1 MALQFTLTRTARLT
15 LLAFA
20 ALAAL
25 PPAFAQSAAAAPY
38 AAAARQPGGDPPGRV
53 ARLNYLS
60 GAVTTEPAG
69 TDTWSYAAVNRPLTT
84 GDQLWNDAGARSE
97 LHIGSSAVRLGE
109 STSLSVMNLDD
120 TTTQLKVGLGTVS
133 THVRA
138 LPPGTSYEID
148 TPNLALGIAGPG
160 DYRVDVAPN
169 GASTTVTV
177 RRGSATVYGD
187 SGQYPL
193 SAGQQVV
200 FTGTGLQVAQQAGAP
215 AYDPLDQ
222 WAANRD
228 AAEDRSVSARY
239 VSRDI
244 PGYQDLDANGT
255 WRDNPSYG
263 AVWVPNDTPAD
274 WAPYRDGHWIWQ
286 APWGWTWVD
295 DAPWGFAPY
304 HYGRWA
310 YVDDS
315 WAWVP
320 GPVVVSEPP
329 VYAPALVAFV
339 GGGGGGGGFDWSVGL
354 AVGGA
359 AAAGCAWFPLGPGE
373 RWHPGWGGWSPRYYD
388 RVNQHIVVNNVNVN
402 KTVNVTNIT
411 NINNTYVNF
420 RAPHAITAVPATA
433 FVHGQPVAHFSQHV
447 DPQQWRNAHVMPGTP
462 GIAPVRQSFT
472 GGLRNAAY
480 HPPAALGQRPVIAT
494 RNPAVPPAYRD
505 QAAAHLVQQ
514 GARVPGAGA
523 PVVKT
528 AVPPDYT
535 PHPVR
540 VPGNPHA
547 GGWAMHNVQ
556 LVNPHG
562 PVVQPA
568 REGQPGQVRAG
579 AGEPANGRPG
589 GGEAPDA
596 SRLMNGVAPNAPHVP
611 NGEAPNASRFMN
623 GAPPNA
629 PHPLNGE
636 APNASRFTNGAPP
649 NAPHPLNGE
658 APNASRFAN
667 GAPPNAPRPL
677 NGEAPNAS
685 RFMNGAPPNAPH
697 PLNGEAPNAS
707 RFTNGAPP
715 NAPRPLNGEAPNAPH
730 FENGAAPDAPR
741 SMNGGDQN
749 AARVTNGVP
758 HPPSFDNA
766 PGAHGDNRLVAARSP
781 SPSPAWMQPHA
792 PLDRQH
798 AGFAPSGAP
807 TATHPAGQNALP
819 PVRSATPAP
828 HPDAANAEQPPRGTP
843 SPRALPN
850 PRTDMTAEAPQPRP
864 DFVPPAQHGQ
874 SRPDN
879 AAPAPRP
886 HADYAPP
893 APRHDVAPPHVNDYR
908 PPAPAREAPRPQPA
922 PRMEPRP
929 QMPAPH
935 MEPRPQMQPPRM
947 EPRPQ
952 MQPPHMEQPRPQPQP
967 PRMEPRPSMPA
978 PHVESH
984 PPPQAPHDNG
994 HDNRHRQ

>member
-187 SGQYPL
+187 TGQYPL

-263 AVWVPNDTPAD
+263 AMWVPNDTPAD

-339 GGGGGGGGFDWSVGL
+339 GGGGGRGGFDWSVGL

-447 DPQQWRNAHVMPGTP
+447 DPQQWRNAHVTPGTP

-579 AGEPANGRPG
+579 AGVPANGRPG
-589 GGEAPDA
+589 SGEVPDA
-596 SRLMNGVAPNAPHVP
+596 SRLMNGVAPNASHVP

-629 PHPLNGE
+629 P
-636 APNASRFTNGAPP
+636 
-649 NAPHPLNGE
+649 
-658 APNASRFAN
+658 
-667 GAPPNAPRPL
+667 
-677 NGEAPNAS
+677 
-685 RFMNGAPPNAPH
+685 
-697 PLNGEAPNAS
+697 
-707 RFTNGAPP
+707 
-715 NAPRPLNGEAPNAPH
+715 RPLNGEAPNAPH
-730 FENGAAPDAPR
+730 FANGAAPNAPR

-766 PGAHGDNRLVAARSP
+766 PGAHGDNRLVAAQSP

-828 HPDAANAEQPPRGTP
+828 APHPDAANAEQPPRGTP

-850 PRTDMTAEAPQPRP
+850 PRTDMTAQAPQPRP

-893 APRHDVAPPHVNDYR
+893 APRHDVAPPYVNDYR
-908 PPAPAREAPRPQPA
+908 PPAPARETPRPQPA
-922 PRMEPRP
+922 PHMEPRP

-952 MQPPHMEQPRPQPQP
+952 MQPPHVEQPRPQPQP

-994 HDNRHRQ
+994 HDNRHHQ

>member
-25 PPAFAQSAAAAPY
+25 PPAFAQSAAAPPY
-38 AAAARQPGGDPPGRV
+38 AAAARQPDGDPPGRV

-69 TDTWSYAAVNRPLTT
+69 TGTWSYAAVNRPLTT

-133 THVRA
+133 THVRS

-263 AVWVPNDTPAD
+263 AVWVPNDTPAG
-274 WAPYRDGHWIWQ
+274 WAPYHDGHWIWQ

-320 GPVVVSEPP
+320 GPVVVREPP

-339 GGGGGGGGFDWSVGL
+339 GGGGGGFDWSVGL
-354 AVGGA
+354 AVGGV

-402 KTVNVTNIT
+402 RTVNVTNVT

-420 RAPHAITAVPATA
+420 RAPHAITAVPASA

-447 DPQQWRNAHVMPGTP
+447 DPQQWRNAHVTPGTP

-540 VPGNPHA
+540 VPGNPRA

-568 REGQPGQVRAG
+568 REGQPGPAHAG
-579 AGEPANGRPG
+579 AGVPANGRPG
-589 GGEAPDA
+589 
-596 SRLMNGVAPNAPHVP
+596 SS
-611 NGEAPNASRFMN
+611 EAPNASRSMN
-623 GAPPNA
+623 GMAPNVPHA
-629 PHPLNGE
+629 PNGE
-636 APNASRFTNGAPP
+636 ASNASRFMDGAPP

-667 GAPPNAPRPL
+667 GAPPNAPHPL
-677 NGEAPNAS
+677 DGEAPNAT
-685 RFMNGAPPNAPH
+685 RFANGAPPNAPH
-697 PLNGEAPNAS
+697 PLD
-707 RFTNGAPP
+707 
-715 NAPRPLNGEAPNAPH
+715 GEAPNAPH
-730 FENGAAPDAPR
+730 LANGAAPNAPHP
-741 SMNGGDQN
+741 MNGRDPN
-749 AARVTNGVP
+749 AARLANGVP

-766 PGAHGDNRLVAARSP
+766 PGARGDDRTIAAQSP

-792 PLDRQH
+792 PLDRQR

-828 HPDAANAEQPPRGTP
+828 HPDAATAEPPRGTP

-850 PRTDMTAEAPQPRP
+850 PRTDMTAQAPQPRP
-864 DFVPPAQHGQ
+864 DFVPPVQHGQ

-879 AAPAPRP
+879 AATAPRP

-893 APRHDVAPPHVNDYR
+893 APRQDVAPPRVNDYR

-929 QMPAPH
+929 QMPAP
-935 MEPRPQMQPPRM
+935 RM

-952 MQPPHMEQPRPQPQP
+952 MPPPHMEQPRPQPQPQP

-978 PHVESH
+978 PHVESR

-994 HDNRHRQ
+994 HDNRHHQ